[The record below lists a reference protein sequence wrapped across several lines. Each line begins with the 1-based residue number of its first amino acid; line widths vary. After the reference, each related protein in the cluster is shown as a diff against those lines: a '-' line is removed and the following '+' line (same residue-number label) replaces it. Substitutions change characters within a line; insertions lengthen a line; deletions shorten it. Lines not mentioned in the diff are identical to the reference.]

1 MLDTVWQDVRFGAR
15 SLRRSPGFTVAAVLT
30 LALGIGANAAI
41 FSVLDAVVLRP
52 LPYADPARLVAV
64 WNRWTDTPQA
74 PISAIEYFDYREG
87 LRSFEHFGVT
97 AGGAMTLTGAGEPV
111 RIPIGAVSHGVLP
124 ALGVAPQHGRFFTA
138 QEDTPGRNSVVLLS
152 DELWRRRFA
161 ADPNVVGRRVVLS
174 RAPYTV
180 VGVMPAGFRLPRD
193 FDSSAPAEAFVP
205 LGFDRTTIPIRGN
218 HFLTGVGRLRPGVSP
233 AQAAA
238 EIETFAERMAAEMPQ
253 DYPASLRFSATAIP
267 LTDNLL
273 GDLQPMLLTL
283 LGAVGF
289 VLLIACANITH
300 LFLTRT
306 ERRHQELAV
315 RAALG
320 GGPWRMARPVI
331 AESALVAL
339 GGGLLGLLCAR
350 AGTDALVALQPGALP
365 RLDIATFDRE
375 VLIFTVAA
383 VAAVTVLVSLVPAFR
398 TARTRVATSDAATTV
413 TSAPGRQRVRRV
425 LVASEVALS
434 LVLLLGAG
442 LTIRSF
448 FRLLSVDPGFSTER
462 LLTATIT
469 VPESVYP
476 TPDATSNFFA
486 SLLARLRAQPG
497 VVDAG
502 AVTGLPLVSARG
514 DLNFQIE
521 GRETP
526 QGALSRRADWQVVTP
541 GYFQAIG
548 MRIVRG
554 RGIEASDRAGTSGVI
569 VFNESAARLH
579 WPDGDA
585 LGARLKLGG
594 NAGPGWVTVVGI
606 VNDVRTGSLRDAPR
620 PEMYLAHTQ
629 FRMFG
634 RGTDPVRTMSVVLQ
648 ARDAAAP
655 LADTLRREVAALDPA
670 LAVDRV
676 QTMETVRRLS
686 VARLEF
692 VTTLLG
698 VFAGLALT
706 VALVGVYGVMAYSV
720 ASRRREIGLR
730 AALGASPRRVASLVL
745 RQALTPAAA
754 GIAAGLAGGILAS
767 RLLAEQLFEVAPHD
781 PTTAALTASIV
792 AAVALLACYVPARR
806 AARLNPSSA
815 LRSE

>member
-1 MLDTVWQDVRFGAR
+1 MFETVWQDLRHGTRA
-15 SLRRSPGFTVAAVLT
+15 LRRSPGFTAAAVCT

-52 LPYADPARLVAV
+52 LPYAAPDRLVAV
-64 WNRWTDTPQA
+64 SNSWTDTPQA
-74 PISAIEYFDYREG
+74 PISSLEYFDYREQ
-87 LRSFEHFGVT
+87 LRSFEQFGVS
-97 AGGAMTLTGAGEPV
+97 AGGAVTLTGAGDPV
-111 RIPIGAVSHGVLP
+111 RVPIGVVSHGVLP
-124 ALGVAPQHGRFFTA
+124 ALGVAPRLGRFFSPE
-138 QEDTPGRNSVVLLS
+138 EDAPNRNVVTLLS
-152 DELWRRRFA
+152 DDLWREHFG
-161 ADPNVVGRRVVLS
+161 ADPNIVGRRIVLD
-174 RAPYTV
+174 REPFTV

-193 FDSSAPAEAFVP
+193 FDSVAPAGLFVP
-205 LGFDRTTIPIRGN
+205 LGFDRSTNTIRGN
-218 HFLTGVGRLRPGVSP
+218 HFLSGVARLRPGITP
-233 AQAAA
+233 AQGSA
-238 EIETFAERMAAEMPQ
+238 EIAAFAERMAASLPQ
-253 DYPASLRFSATAIP
+253 DYPPSLRFTATAVP
-267 LTDNLL
+267 LARDLL
-273 GDLQPMLLTL
+273 GDLRPLLLTL

-306 ERRHQELAV
+306 ERRQQEFAV

-320 GGPWRMARPVI
+320 GGPWRVARAVVM
-331 AESALVAL
+331 ESALVAIA
-339 GGGLLGLLCAR
+339 GGALGLVSAR
-350 AGTDALVALQPGALP
+350 VGTRALAALQPDTLP
-365 RLDIATFDRE
+365 RLELAAIDGP
-375 VLIFTVAA
+375 VMLFTAGLVA
-383 VAAVTVLVSLVPAFR
+383 VVCVLVSLIPALR
-398 TARTRVATSDAATTV
+398 SARTRLV
-413 TSAPGRQRVRRV
+413 TSGSTATGPARQHVRRI

-434 LVLLLGAG
+434 IVLLLGAG
-442 LTIRSF
+442 LTLRSF
-448 FRLLSVDPGFSTER
+448 LRLLDVDPGYRTDR
-462 LLTATIT
+462 VLAATIT
-469 VPESVYP
+469 VPETVYD
-476 TPDATSNFFA
+476 TPEATSTFFA
-486 SLLARLRAQPG
+486 TLLGRLREQPG
-497 VVDAG
+497 ITAAG
-502 AVTGLPLVSARG
+502 AVTGLPLRSARG

-526 QGALSRRADWQVVTP
+526 QGVLSRRADWQVVTP
-541 GYFQAIG
+541 GYFEAMG

-554 RGIEASDRAGTSGVI
+554 RGIEAADRTDTPGVI

-606 VNDVRTGSLRDAPR
+606 VNDVRTGSLRTAPR

-634 RGTDPVRTMSVVLQ
+634 RGTEPVRTMTLAIQSDG
-648 ARDAAAP
+648 APAA
-655 LADTLRREVAALDPA
+655 LADTLRRQVVILDPT

-720 ASRRREIGLR
+720 ALRRREIGLR
-730 AALGASPRRVASLVL
+730 VALGADPRRVVVFVL
-745 RQALTPAAA
+745 RHGLMPAAA
-754 GIAAGLAGGILAS
+754 GIAAGIPGGILAG
-767 RLLAEQLFEVAPHD
+767 RLLASQLFEVPTHD
-781 PTTAALTASIV
+781 PLTVALTVCFV
-792 AAVALLACYVPARR
+792 AGIALLACLVPARR
-806 AARLNPSSA
+806 AARLDPSSA